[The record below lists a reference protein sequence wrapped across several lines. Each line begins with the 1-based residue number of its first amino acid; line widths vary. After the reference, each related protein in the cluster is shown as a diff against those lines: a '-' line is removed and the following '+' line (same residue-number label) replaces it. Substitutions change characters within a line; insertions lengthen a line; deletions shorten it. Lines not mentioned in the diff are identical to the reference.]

1 MKEQL
6 NGGIMNAL
14 IIYMS
19 NHGTTEKVVDRL
31 SNLLGYNTST
41 LINLKT
47 EKAPKIDDFDT
58 VIIGGSVHGGKI
70 QKKVRKFCEAN
81 VSNLLEKNLGLFM
94 CYMDA
99 KNEEQEFKDS
109 FPTSLIDH
117 ATAKGF
123 FGGEFKFEQMNLIEK
138 YIAGKVTGNSKS
150 VSRINSQAINHFAI
164 QITG

>member
-1 MKEQL
+1 MK
-6 NGGIMNAL
+6 AL

-19 NHGTTEKVVDRL
+19 NHGTTEKVVNRL

-41 LINLKT
+41 LVNLKY
-47 EKAPKIDDFDT
+47 EKAPKLDEFDT
-58 VIIGGSVHGGKI
+58 IIIGGSVHGGKI
-70 QKKVRKFCEAN
+70 QKRIRKFCDAN
-81 VSNLLEKNLGLFM
+81 ISKLLEKNLGLFM
-94 CYMDA
+94 CYMDTQ
-99 KNEEQEFKDS
+99 NEDQEFKDS
-109 FPTSLIDH
+109 FPNLLIDH
-117 ATAKGF
+117 AVAKGF